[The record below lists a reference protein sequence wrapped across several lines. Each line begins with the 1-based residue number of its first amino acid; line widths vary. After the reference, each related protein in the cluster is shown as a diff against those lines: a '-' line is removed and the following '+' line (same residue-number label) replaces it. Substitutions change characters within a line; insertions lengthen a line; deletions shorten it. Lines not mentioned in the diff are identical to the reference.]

1 MTVSIAESFLT
12 GLTVNNFML
21 ADVRLEAFEGP
32 LPAGMLSLNIC

>member
-1 MTVSIAESFLT
+1 MTVPIAESFLP
-12 GLTVNNFML
+12 GFTVNMFML